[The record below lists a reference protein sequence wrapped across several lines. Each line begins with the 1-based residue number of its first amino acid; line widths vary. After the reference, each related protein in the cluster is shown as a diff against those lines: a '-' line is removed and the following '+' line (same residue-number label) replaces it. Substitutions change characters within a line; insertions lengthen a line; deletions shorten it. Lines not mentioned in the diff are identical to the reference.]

1 MGMGKE
7 NQKQSLMKGSYD
19 TVIGLEVH
27 VQLNTASKAFSSERN
42 SFEKDP
48 NTNISAVS
56 IALPG
61 ALPRVNTNQVRSA
74 IKLGIALESA
84 INKENSFDRK
94 NYFYPDS
101 PKGYQITQDESPIVI
116 GGQFTFK
123 TGDDKKTIRIHHVH
137 MEDDAGKSIH
147 DLSETDSMIDLNRAG
162 TPLLE
167 VVTEP
172 DFSSGQ
178 EVSDFLAA
186 FQNLLRYI
194 EISDA
199 NMEEG
204 SLRCDCNVSVKP
216 TGQKELGTRCEIK
229 NINSKKFAK
238 TAIKYERNRQ
248 IKVIESGHTISQE
261 TRLFDSKKGVT
272 YTMRKKEDA
281 LDYRYF
287 PDPDLQ
293 TIVIQD
299 KMIEELQSEIDFLPW
314 TAENILLEKGVSEKN
329 SAELSVNKN
338 YVIYFITLNH
348 YVNNPKL
355 VSDFVL
361 NHIAPRWTEL
371 TAFDHHKA
379 KDNWVELLKLIQD
392 KKVSPSAAYQ
402 TLVPEI
408 IKDLSTPVS
417 ELAQKHNLLISESSA
432 NEIPDLCSSIIS
444 KHPDK
449 AQAYQKGKKGLI
461 GFFMGQAMRSGKKYD
476 AQDLQKEFEK
486 QLNT

>member
-1 MGMGKE
+1 MR
-7 NQKQSLMKGSYD
+7 QAYD

-27 VQLNTASKAFSSERN
+27 VQLNTTTKAFSSERN

-48 NTNISAVS
+48 NTNISAIS

-61 ALPRVNTNQVRSA
+61 VLPRANVNQVRSA
-74 IKLGIALESA
+74 IKLGLTLDSA
-84 INKENSFDRK
+84 INQNTSFDRK

-101 PKGYQITQDESPIVI
+101 PKGYQITQDTAPIVI

-123 TGDDKKTIRIHHVH
+123 TQGKSKTIRIHHAH

-147 DLSETDSMIDLNRAG
+147 TLSDTDSMIDLNRAG

-216 TGQKELGTRCEIK
+216 AGQKELGTRCEIK

-238 TAIKYERNRQ
+238 TAISYERDRQ
-248 IKVIESGHTISQE
+248 IKEIEAGHAIDQE
-261 TRLFDSKKGVT
+261 TRLFDSKAGIT

-293 TIVIQD
+293 TIVIEDQTIAD
-299 KMIEELQSEIDFLPW
+299 IQTEIDFLPW
-314 TAENILLEKGVSEKN
+314 TAEATLLEKGVSATN
-329 SAELSVNKN
+329 AAELSMNKN

-348 YVNNPKL
+348 YLNKPKL
-355 VSDFVL
+355 VSNFII
-361 NHIAPRWTEL
+361 NQIAPRWAEIAPLNQHTL
-371 TAFDHHKA
+371 
-379 KDNWVELLKLIQD
+379 KDNWVKLLQLIED

-408 IKDLSTPVS
+408 LKNLETPVI
-417 ELAQKHNLLISESSA
+417 ELAQKHKLLIEESTGD
-432 NEIPDLCSSIIS
+432 EIPNLCATII
-444 KHPDK
+444 KANPDK
-449 AQAYQKGKKGLI
+449 VKAYQKGKKGLI

-476 AQDLQKEFEK
+476 AQALQKEFEK
-486 QLNT
+486 QLAV